1 MKIDR
6 SLSVQEALQLG
17 AALPWALVRSLSQ
30 VTLGPT
36 PVAVDADE
44 LLEARFFS
52 ADEEI
57 RLFRSEG
64 QLLAVHLTAEPDD
77 NTIVQVHRIENTAF
91 GSSLTVNCTLQPD
104 EDGQMNITYTR
115 LTGWEGVE

>member
-6 SLSVQEALQLG
+6 SLSVLEAQQLG

-30 VTLGPT
+30 VTLGPV
-36 PVAVDADE
+36 PVAIDADE

-64 QLLAVHLTAEPDD
+64 QLLAVHLTAEPND
-77 NTIVQVHRIENTAF
+77 NTIVQVHRIENKAF
-91 GSSLTVNCTLQPD
+91 GSSLTVSCTLQPD

-115 LTGWEGVE
+115 LTGWEGAE